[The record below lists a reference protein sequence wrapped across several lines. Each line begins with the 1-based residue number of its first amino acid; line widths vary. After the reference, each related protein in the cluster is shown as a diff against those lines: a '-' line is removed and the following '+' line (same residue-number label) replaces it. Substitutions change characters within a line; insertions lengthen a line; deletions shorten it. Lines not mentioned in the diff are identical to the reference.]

1 MELKINSNDSLALLT
16 SASQMLATFIDEVQH
31 DGPLARDTSFV
42 DREQTGHTLS
52 DRNVAPPTTSPDIK
66 VPVSL
71 TEDIAEFA
79 NTVLTSPTLTFDLND
94 AGSQPVERDTTGVV
108 WDERIHSKAAV
119 PKNKAGVWKRRKNI
133 DDAVYQAVLAE
144 LSAVAPTPTE
154 VFEPEQYATTTPV
167 VPVPNLA
174 VPGLVTKVPVPN
186 AATSMLDPAL
196 VTQFNVWTQH
206 DEGSLEYMAD
216 YKEWRDKGYPPLP
229 VVVLPITNAGG
240 EHLSNHGTTG
250 TTELD
255 WNTVFMK
262 SIQAVQD
269 QKVSNEQLNAKAVEM
284 GVTGGFAVLGLRPD
298 LFQQF
303 LIELGI

>member
-1 MELKINSNDSLALLT
+1 
-16 SASQMLATFIDEVQH
+16 
-31 DGPLARDTSFV
+31 
-42 DREQTGHTLS
+42 
-52 DRNVAPPTTSPDIK
+52 
-66 VPVSL
+66 
-71 TEDIAEFA
+71 
-79 NTVLTSPTLTFDLND
+79 
-94 AGSQPVERDTTGVV
+94 
-108 WDERIHSKAAV
+108 
-119 PKNKAGVWKRRKNI
+119 
-133 DDAVYQAVLAE
+133 
-144 LSAVAPTPTE
+144 
-154 VFEPEQYATTTPV
+154 
-167 VPVPNLA
+167 
-174 VPGLVTKVPVPN
+174 
-186 AATSMLDPAL
+186 MLDPAL

-240 EHLSNHGTTG
+240 EHLSNPGTTG

-262 SIQAVQD
+262 SIEAVQN
-269 QKVSNEQLNAKAVEM
+269 QKVTNEQLNAKAVEM